1 MRLAIGGFV
10 LPFLFLYRPAL
21 LLQGQWYETIWAVLM
36 VISFMFS
43 FIIAVEGF
51 FLQKTTAFERVIA
64 LVGALCC
71 LIPIYVL
78 DFVGLALVA
87 ALIVLHV
94 IRFNKNKV
102 LVRQGAEV

>member
-1 MRLAIGGFV
+1 MTMMKR
-10 LPFLFLYRPAL
+10 
-21 LLQGQWYETIWAVLM
+21 
-36 VISFMFS
+36 
-43 FIIAVEGF
+43 IAS
-51 FLQKTTAFERVIA
+51 
-64 LVGALCC
+64 GALCC
-71 LIPIYVL
+71 LLPIYVL